1 MLRIALIVC
10 TTILLSSCANFY
22 TKTLIFNQKFESGD
36 YETARKYL
44 DSNKK
49 IQRSNNKVLY
59 DLNYA
64 TVSHFLGEYE
74 TSVEYF
80 KAADDYFEYYT
91 NEVGYEALALISNA
105 KVKPYEP
112 ESFERVMLHFYQ
124 ALNFIFLNDYE
135 SAMVECRRMNLE
147 LNNLSDKYKNHT
159 GNRYSHDAFGHYI
172 MGILYETTGDHNN
185 AFIAYRNALE
195 IYESD
200 YLSMF
205 NTPIPSYLKTAVIR
219 SAYNTGFTAEAMQY
233 EEKYSINYSESKPN
247 ANYGRIIA
255 FVFDGLSPIKI
266 ETSINF
272 TKIGNSAAMSFASD
286 NGALIIPIPIINCT
300 PDQKNALTN
309 TTSIRMTLPE
319 YSSRSTN
326 CSSVVRKCLTING
339 STYSAVLVE
348 DIESIAPQSLN
359 DRFWLE
365 LGSSILRL
373 ATKQFLNQAAK
384 NQNEYLGL
392 LVTLTNTITEQADTR
407 HWQSLPG
414 GIRLIE
420 VYLPEGEYIAQ
431 YSDCS
436 GVQQINVKIESGKT
450 SFVTLRGY

>member
-1 MLRIALIVC
+1 MLRNALIV
-10 TTILLSSCANFY
+10 IASLLLSGCANFY
-22 TKTLIFNQKFESGD
+22 TKTLIFNQKFEAGD
-36 YETARKYL
+36 YEAARKYL
-44 DSNKK
+44 ESNKK
-49 IQRSNNKVLY
+49 IQRTNNKVLY

-64 TVSHFLGEYE
+64 TVSHFLGEYD

-91 NEVGYEALALISNA
+91 NDVGYEALALITNA

-112 ESFERVMLHFYQ
+112 EYFERVMLHFYQ
-124 ALNFIFLNDYE
+124 ALNFIFLSDYE

-147 LNNLSDKYKNHT
+147 LNNLSDKYKEHT
-159 GNRYSHDAFGHYI
+159 GNRYSQDAFGHYI

-205 NTPIPSYLKTAVIR
+205 KTPVPTYLKTAVIR
-219 SAYNTGFTAEAMQY
+219 SAYNTGFTAEAMEY
-233 EEKYSINYSESKPN
+233 EEKYNINYSESKPN
-247 ANYGRIIA
+247 ESYGRLIA
-255 FVFDGLSPIKI
+255 FVFDGFSPIKT

-272 TKIGNSAAMSFASD
+272 TKVGNAAAMSFASD

-300 PDQKNALTN
+300 PNEKNALTN
-309 TTSIRMTLPE
+309 TTSIRMTLPQ
-319 YSSRSTN
+319 YTSRTTACHSSSR
-326 CSSVVRKCLTING
+326 KILTVNG
-339 STYSAVLVE
+339 STYSTALVE

-384 NQNEYLGL
+384 SQNEYLGL

-407 HWQSLPG
+407 HWQSLPA
-414 GIRLIE
+414 GIRFVE
-420 VYLPEGEYIAQ
+420 VYLPEGEHVVSYN
-431 YSDCS
+431 DCT
-436 GVQQINVKIESGKT
+436 GTQQIDITIETGRT
-450 SFVTLRGY
+450 SFVTFRGY